1 MNYIEFVGLLIA
13 IILLAFL
20 VYKNVNMLLSA
31 IICSLIAGLLNGL
44 GFWETMSC
52 FSTGFTDFFKTVM
65 LLFIFSTVYANVM
78 SASGSTTRIA
88 YFFIHLLGKD
98 KAILIIGIATGLL
111 VYGGINVFVV
121 GFTILPIALILLKEA
136 DISKVLLPAIIT
148 WGQATFATAA
158 LPGTPQVNNV
168 LPTAYLGTTTMAG
181 PLLGIIAT
189 IILFLI
195 GWLYLE
201 YANKKLKKQGLHFEQ
216 GDVHYEVPDINDC
229 PTTFLSFLPII
240 VLMVTF
246 LMLENGIL
254 GIKMSTFDA
263 INTGM
268 LLSISLVFIINW
280 KKRYELVKA
289 MNKGL
294 VDWINPI
301 ITVCSIIAFGAVI
314 KATHGFS
321 SLTELVLGLD
331 ISVYI
336 SVWLSTN
343 ILAGVTGSAS
353 GGIGIAVDTM
363 AAKWIAMGGV
373 PEAIHRIASVSS
385 VGLDSLPH
393 SGGLNIM
400 FNICGEKLSD
410 GYKHVFVVAL
420 VGPVVAG
427 FIIAIL
433 AGFGIV

>member
-410 GYKHVFVVAL
+410 GL
-420 VGPVVAG
+420 PTNQ
-427 FIIAIL
+427 
-433 AGFGIV
+433 